1 MNKALR
7 AILISMLSK
16 RIIGGCHTPES
27 KLIISKIKWLNKE
40 ETRQFEEEYKE
51 IINNQIIIRLKKRTK
66 KSSDWHISI
75 NPRKIKELNEILEL

>member
-27 KLIISKIKWLNKE
+27 KLITSKIKWLNKE